1 MTDFIPGDEYRI
13 DIIGADDAILVD
25 SWNSQIKANV
35 VAQDG
40 TIQVDTAT
48 GKLYGPLVGNIEDI
62 DGNVIYDAVANSFN
76 TTVSGNILD
85 LNNNIIVNVA
95 DLVVNANLNGN
106 VVDALGEVIVDKSLK
121 TIDANTVTANT
132 FYGDLVGSITADSLI
147 YGTFSGDFNGT
158 AYGDFFGDTT
168 GNHFGDVTGNLT
180 GDVTGHVFG
189 NLHGQLLSNR
199 HEDDGLPL
207 NIYSD
212 FYNQWMWVGG
222 VDHPN
227 PPEDGSFINGPIIE
241 VGATRSESVIR
252 ANLVS
257 YDRQMVLHLKNDATD
272 DNDPFAANYFGR
284 SCGEFAAY
292 AHNSETPPHTIL
304 SYRDGKTKLDG
315 YNGLLQLGIDN
326 TNDIELNPKLVITN
340 FDISDGDPLHLV
352 RTFKGSNTNKATVI
366 NNDPLYLIETEAFT
380 GNGFVNSSLMGFFV
394 DGTVDSNANNVPT
407 KFALSLADGVNQAG
421 PNNQQNLEFD
431 KRGVLTSPVFKAK
444 GTTFAGRDSIAA
456 EAGMIIFNS
465 SNNKFQ
471 GYTGTAWVDLQ

>member
-13 DIIGADDAILVD
+13 DIVGADDAILVD

-35 VAQDG
+35 VAADG

-62 DGNVIYDAVANSFN
+62 DGNVIYNAAGNILN
-76 TTVSGNILD
+76 TTVSGNVMD
-85 LNNNIIVNVA
+85 LNNNVIVNVT
-95 DLVVNANLNGN
+95 DLIVNSNLNGN
-106 VVDALGEVIVDKSLK
+106 VVNSEGEVIVDKSLK
-121 TIDANTVTANT
+121 TIYANTVTADT
-132 FYGDLVGSITADSLI
+132 FYGDLVGSITSDSLI

-158 AYGDFFGDTT
+158 IYGDFFGDTT
-168 GNHFGDVTGNLT
+168 GNHFGDVTGNVT
-180 GDVTGHVFG
+180 GDVTGNVFG
-189 NLHGQLLSNR
+189 NLHGQILSNR
-199 HEDDGLPL
+199 HEDDGIPL

-212 FYNQWMWVGG
+212 FYSQWMWVGG

-227 PPEDGSFINGPIIE
+227 PPEAGSFINGPIIE

-257 YDRQMVLHLKNDATD
+257 YDRQMVLHLKNDATN

-292 AHNSETPPHTIL
+292 EHASETAPHTIL

-315 YNGLLQLGIDN
+315 YNGLLQLGLDN
-326 TNDIELNPKLVITN
+326 TNDIELNPNSVITN
-340 FDISDGDPLHLV
+340 YNISDGDPLHLV
-352 RTFKGSNTNKATVI
+352 RTFKGSISNKTSVSNI
-366 NNDPLYLIETEAFT
+366 DPLYIIETEAFN

-394 DGTVDSNANNVPT
+394 DGTVDNTKNNVPS
-407 KFALSLADGVNQAG
+407 KFAISLADGTNQAS
-421 PNNQQNLEFD
+421 PNNTQNLEFD

-444 GTTFAGRDSIAA
+444 GTTFAGRDSLNA

-465 SNNKFQ
+465 SNGKFQ
-471 GYTGTAWVDLQ
+471 GYTGTAWVDLH